1 MKNLLPH
8 YNSYKII
15 IKYIAMKKNQYN
27 NNGKRSM
34 NMTMKLLGAAFFIL
48 HSSFFISS
56 CSNFLDEQVPQAT
69 LTQDEVK
76 KPEYIDNVLISA
88 YAGLLSIEDM
98 NSSFSLWNYDT
109 RSDDAYVGGSNPSD
123 GEPFHILEK
132 HATVM
137 TTDWPYND
145 IWNRFYKYLS
155 RISLSLDMLAVAD
168 QNNTVIQQ
176 RTAEMKFL
184 RAYGHFQLKRLFKH
198 IPFVNKPNMQEDD
211 YNNLTNTEYTN
222 DEGWQ
227 QIINDLEDAYAVLPV
242 TQAEK
247 GRPTKAA
254 CAAFLAKVYLYKAY
268 RQDDANTNQ
277 VTSINDADLQKVVEY
292 TAPALYANYGL
303 ENDLHNNFRPEEQY
317 ENGKESI
324 WAIQYSKNDGTV
336 YGNLNFSYRLIVPCI
351 PKVHD
356 AGCDFYKP
364 SINLVNAY
372 RTNSDGLPYLDNVPA
387 TVTDYE
393 VGSAQTVDPR
403 LFETVGV
410 PGTPYMFN
418 PNFMM
423 AKTNTWSRS
432 GGMYGYYVSLKQNV
446 DPALT
451 DSYLFVCDNQWAS
464 SMNRIVFRYADV
476 LLMRAEALAQLGQ
489 TTEAIALVN
498 QVRSRA
504 MAMTT
509 NSVVAN
515 YPNKYGVHYAIGKY
529 NGTYSKDEAMKI
541 VKMERRLELA
551 MESERFFDL
560 VRWGDAA
567 TVINRFYTTESE
579 KMNFLSGSLFTA
591 NKNEYLPIPDDQMK
605 AANGH
610 YTQNCGQW

>member
-1 MKNLLPH
+1 MKHN
-8 YNSYKII
+8 I
-15 IKYIAMKKNQYN
+15 N
-27 NNGKRSM
+27 NKERSK

-48 HSSFFISS
+48 QSSFFIS

-123 GEPFHILEK
+123 GEAFHILEK

-168 QNNTVIQQ
+168 QDNATIQQ

-184 RAYGHFQLKRLFKH
+184 RAYGHFQLKRLFKK
-198 IPFVNKPNMQEDD
+198 IPFVNKLNMQEND

-227 QIINDLEDAYAVLPV
+227 QIINDLEDAYVVLPA
-242 TQAEK
+242 TQKDK

-268 RQDDANTNQ
+268 HQDEENSNR
-277 VTSINDADLQKVVEY
+277 VTSINEADLQKVVEY
-292 TAPALYANYGL
+292 TTPGIYAGYGL

-372 RTNSDGLPYLDNVPA
+372 RTNSDGLPLFDAPA
-387 TVTDYE
+387 TATDYE

-418 PNFMM
+418 PNFMIN
-423 AKTNTWSRS
+423 KSNTWSRS
-432 GGMYGYYVSLKQNV
+432 GGMYGYFVSLKQNV
-446 DPALT
+446 DPSLT
-451 DSYLFVCDNQWAS
+451 DTYLFVCDNQWAS
-464 SMNRIVFRYADV
+464 SMNRVVFRYADV
-476 LLMRAEALAQLGQ
+476 LLMRAEALAQLGN
-489 TTEAIALVN
+489 TAEAISLVN
-498 QVRSRA
+498 QVRQRA
-504 MAMTT
+504 MSMTT
-509 NSVVAN
+509 SSVVAN

-529 NGTYSKDEAMKI
+529 NGSYSKEEALKI

-560 VRWGDAA
+560 VRWGEAA
-567 TVINRFYTTESE
+567 TVINRFYTTEGE

-591 NKNEYLPIPDDQMK
+591 NKNEYLPIPDDQIK

>member
-1 MKNLLPH
+1 M
-8 YNSYKII
+8 
-15 IKYIAMKKNQYN
+15 
-27 NNGKRSM
+27 G
-34 NMTMKLLGAAFFIL
+34 
-48 HSSFFISS
+48 
-56 CSNFLDEQVPQAT
+56 CSDFLEEQVPQAT

-132 HATVM
+132 HTTVM

-168 QNNTVIQQ
+168 QENTTIQQ

-184 RAYGHFQLKRLFKH
+184 RAYGHFQLKRLFKK
-198 IPFVNKPNMQEDD
+198 IPFVNKLNMQEDD

-227 QIINDLEDAYAVLPV
+227 QIINDLEDAYAVLPA
-242 TQAEK
+242 TQADK

-268 RQDDANTNQ
+268 RQDDANSNK
-277 VTSINDADLQKVVEY
+277 VTSVNEADLQKVVEY
-292 TAPALYANYGL
+292 TAPGLYAGYGL
-303 ENDLHNNFRPEEQY
+303 ESDLHNNFRPEEQY

-372 RTNSDGLPYLDNVPA
+372 RTNSDGLPLIDNA
-387 TVTDYE
+387 AAAASDYE

-403 LFETVGV
+403 LFVTVGV

-418 PNFMM
+418 PNFMIS
-423 AKTNTWSRS
+423 KSNTWSRS

-446 DPALT
+446 DPSLT
-451 DSYLFVCDNQWAS
+451 DTYLFVCDNQWAS
-464 SMNRIVFRYADV
+464 SMNRVVFRYADV
-476 LLMRAEALAQLGQ
+476 LLMRAEALAQLGK
-489 TTEAIALVN
+489 TDEAISLVN

-504 MAMTT
+504 QGMTT
-509 NSVVAN
+509 GSVVAN

-529 NGTYSKDEAMKI
+529 NGSYSKEETLKI

-560 VRWGDAA
+560 VRWGEAA
-567 TVINRFYTTESE
+567 TVINRFYTTEGE
-579 KMNFLSGSLFTA
+579 KMNFLSGAVFTA
-591 NKNEYLPIPDDQMK
+591 DKNEYLPIPDDQMK

>member
-1 MKNLLPH
+1 MKATIFYKVKNLVKMVLPF
-8 YNSYKII
+8 Y
-15 IKYIAMKKNQYN
+15 
-27 NNGKRSM
+27 
-34 NMTMKLLGAAFFIL
+34 LLTL
-48 HSSFFISS
+48 LPLTS
-56 CSNFLDEQVPQAT
+56 CSDFLEEQVPQAT

-123 GEPFHILEK
+123 GEPFHILEQ
-132 HATVM
+132 HTGVM

-145 IWNRFYKYLS
+145 IWLRFYKYLS

-168 QNNTVIQQ
+168 QENTTIQQ

-184 RAYGHFQLKRLFKH
+184 RAYGHFQLKRLFKN
-198 IPFVNKPNMQEDD
+198 IPFVNKLNMQEED

-227 QIINDLEDAYAVLPV
+227 QIINDLEDAYAVLPA
-242 TQAEK
+242 TQADK

-268 RQDDANTNQ
+268 RQDDANSNQ
-277 VTSINDADLQKVVEY
+277 VTAINDADLQKVVEY
-292 TAPALYANYGL
+292 TAPGLYAGYGL

-372 RTNSDGLPYLDNVPA
+372 RTNSDGLPLFDAPA
-387 TVTDYE
+387 STADYE

-403 LFETVGV
+403 LFVTVGV

-418 PNFMM
+418 PNFMIS
-423 AKTNTWSRS
+423 KTNTWSRS
-432 GGMYGYYVSLKQNV
+432 GGMYGYFVSLKQNV
-446 DPALT
+446 DPSLT
-451 DSYLFVCDNQWAS
+451 DTYLFVCDNQWAS

-476 LLMRAEALAQLGQ
+476 LLMRAEALAQLGK
-489 TTEAIALVN
+489 TAEAISLVN

-504 MAMTT
+504 QGMTSG
-509 NSVVAN
+509 SVVAN

-529 NGTYSKDEAMKI
+529 NGSYSKEETMKI

-560 VRWGDAA
+560 VRWGEAA
-567 TVINRFYTTESE
+567 TVINRFYTTEGE
-579 KMNFLSGSLFTA
+579 KMNFLSGSMFTA

-610 YTQNCGQW
+610 YKQNCGQW

>member
-1 MKNLLPH
+1 MKTTYRIFCVICICFGL
-8 YNSYKII
+8 
-15 IKYIAMKKNQYN
+15 M
-27 NNGKRSM
+27 G
-34 NMTMKLLGAAFFIL
+34 
-48 HSSFFISS
+48 
-56 CSNFLDEQVPQAT
+56 CSDFLEEQVPQAT

-132 HATVM
+132 HTTVM

-168 QNNTVIQQ
+168 QENTTIQQ

-184 RAYGHFQLKRLFKH
+184 RAYGHFQLKRLFKK
-198 IPFVNKPNMQEDD
+198 IPFVNKLNMQEDD

-227 QIINDLEDAYAVLPV
+227 QIINDLEDAYVVLPA
-242 TQAEK
+242 TQADK

-268 RQDDANTNQ
+268 RQDDANSNK
-277 VTSINDADLQKVVEY
+277 VTSVNEADLQKVVEY
-292 TAPALYANYGL
+292 TAPGLYAGYGL
-303 ENDLHNNFRPEEQY
+303 ESDLHNNFRPEEQY

-372 RTNSDGLPYLDNVPA
+372 RTNSDGLPLFDNVPA
-387 TVTDYE
+387 NATDYE

-418 PNFMM
+418 PNFMIN
-423 AKTNTWSRS
+423 KSNTWSRS
-432 GGMYGYYVSLKQNV
+432 GGMYGYFVSLKQNV
-446 DPALT
+446 DPSLT
-451 DSYLFVCDNQWAS
+451 DTYLFVCDNQWAS
-464 SMNRIVFRYADV
+464 SMNRVVFRYADV
-476 LLMRAEALAQLGQ
+476 LLMRAEALAQLGK
-489 TTEAIALVN
+489 TAEAISLVN
-498 QVRSRA
+498 QVRTRA
-504 MAMTT
+504 MGMTSS
-509 NSVVAN
+509 SVVAN
-515 YPNKYGVHYAIGKY
+515 YPTKYGVHYAIGKY
-529 NGTYSKDEAMKI
+529 NGTYSKDETMKI

-560 VRWGDAA
+560 VRWGEAA

-579 KMNFLSGSLFTA
+579 KMNFLSGSMFTA
-591 NKNEYLPIPDDQMK
+591 NKNEYLPVPDDQIK

>member
-1 MKNLLPH
+1 MKATIFYKVKNLVKMVLPF
-8 YNSYKII
+8 Y
-15 IKYIAMKKNQYN
+15 
-27 NNGKRSM
+27 
-34 NMTMKLLGAAFFIL
+34 LLTL
-48 HSSFFISS
+48 LPLTS
-56 CSNFLDEQVPQAT
+56 CSDFLEEQVPQAT

-123 GEPFHILEK
+123 GEPFHILEQ
-132 HATVM
+132 HTGVM

-145 IWNRFYKYLS
+145 IWLRFYKYLS

-168 QNNTVIQQ
+168 QENTTIQQ

-184 RAYGHFQLKRLFKH
+184 RAYGHFQLKRLFKN
-198 IPFVNKPNMQEDD
+198 IPFVNKLNMQEED

-227 QIINDLEDAYAVLPV
+227 QIINDLEDAYAVLPA
-242 TQAEK
+242 TQADK

-268 RQDDANTNQ
+268 RQDDANSNQ
-277 VTSINDADLQKVVEY
+277 VTAINDADLQKVVEY
-292 TAPALYANYGL
+292 TAPGLYAGYGL

-324 WAIQYSKNDGTV
+324 WAIQYSENDGTV

-372 RTNSDGLPYLDNVPA
+372 RTNSDGLPLFDAPA
-387 TVTDYE
+387 SATDYE

-403 LFETVGV
+403 LFVTVGV

-418 PNFMM
+418 PNFMI
-423 AKTNTWSRS
+423 AKSNTWSRS
-432 GGMYGYYVSLKQNV
+432 GGMYGYFVSLKQNV
-446 DPALT
+446 DPSLT
-451 DSYLFVCDNQWAS
+451 DNYLFVCDNQWAS

-476 LLMRAEALAQLGQ
+476 LLMRAEALAQLGK
-489 TTEAIALVN
+489 TAEAISLVN
-498 QVRSRA
+498 QVRTRA
-504 MAMTT
+504 QGMT
-509 NSVVAN
+509 SASIVAN
-515 YPNKYGVHYAIGKY
+515 YPTKYGVHYAIGKY
-529 NGTYSKDEAMKI
+529 NGNYSKDEALRI

-560 VRWGDAA
+560 VRWGEAA
-567 TVINRFYTTESE
+567 TVINRFYTTEGE
-579 KMNFLSGSLFTA
+579 KMNFLSGSMFTA
-591 NKNEYLPIPDDQMK
+591 NKNEYLPVPDDQIK

>member
-1 MKNLLPH
+1 MITYSIKNTFVACLLCG
-8 YNSYKII
+8 SIV
-15 IKYIAMKKNQYN
+15 
-27 NNGKRSM
+27 
-34 NMTMKLLGAAFFIL
+34 AAL
-48 HSSFFISS
+48 TS
-56 CSNFLDEQVPQAT
+56 CSDFLDEQVPQAT

-76 KPEYIDNVLISA
+76 NPEYIDNVLISA

-109 RSDDAYVGGSNPSD
+109 RSDDAYVGGSDFSD

-132 HATVM
+132 SSGIM

-168 QNNTVIQQ
+168 QENTTIQQ

-184 RAYGHFQLKRLFKH
+184 RAYGHFQLKRLFKK
-198 IPFVNKPNMQEDD
+198 IPFVNKLNMEEED
-211 YNNLTNTEYTN
+211 YNNLSNTEYTN

-242 TQAEK
+242 EQIEK

-268 RQDDANTNQ
+268 RQDDANSNQ
-277 VTSINDADLQKVVEY
+277 VTGINEADLQKVIEY
-292 TAPALYANYGL
+292 TNPSIYTGYGL

-317 ENGKESI
+317 ENGKESL
-324 WAIQYSKNDGTV
+324 WAIQYSRNDGTV

-356 AGCDFYKP
+356 SGCDFYKP

-372 RTNSDGLPYLDNVPA
+372 RTTSDGLPIFDNAPA
-387 TVTDYE
+387 ADYA
-393 VGSAQTVDPR
+393 VGSTQTVDPR
-403 LFETVGV
+403 LFVTVGV
-410 PGTPYMFN
+410 PETPYMFN
-418 PNFMM
+418 TNFMM
-423 AKTNTWSRS
+423 SRTNTWSRS
-432 GGMYGYYVSLKQNV
+432 GGTYGYFVSLKQNV

-464 SMNRIVFRYADV
+464 SMNRVVFRYADV
-476 LLMRAEALAQLGQ
+476 LLMRAEALAQLGN
-489 TTEAIALVN
+489 TADAISLVN
-498 QVRSRA
+498 QVRNRA
-504 MAMTT
+504 IAMTT

-515 YPNKYGVHYAIGKY
+515 YPTKYGVHYAIGKY
-529 NGTYSKDEAMKI
+529 NGSYSKDEALRI

-567 TVINRFYTTESE
+567 TVINRFYSSESE
-579 KMNFLSGSLFTA
+579 KMEFLKDSKFTS
-591 NKNEYLPIPDDQMK
+591 NKNEYLPVPFEQL
-605 AANGH
+605 AASNGH